1 MITNTG
7 KSILGKYLL
16 GQAPAYA
23 SYIAVGCGSQ
33 PLETGD
39 IPGDY
44 SNKQNL
50 DFEMFRI
57 PISSRGFVN
66 EGGISKIVLTGELPT
81 EERYEISEV
90 GIYSAG
96 VNPSAGLYDSK
107 TLFGFASTDNWNRH
121 TSSAVSEIP
130 NISSALDESN
140 DNIIST
146 ENAVFKTN
154 ADNSIFYKSSR
165 ANRYERCR
173 FLNNIIAIKGNESTL
188 TKTSGHFVVG
198 TGSNHIHLAGV
209 KIDLSQNSPVDE
221 IRLAFSLISK
231 DGSSVSVPDTVRI
244 LVDFASTD
252 SGSGEYAR
260 FEAELFN
267 GTDPGEY
274 DFTTNRYFV
283 ISKQLQQLYTSANFT
298 WDAVTV
304 VKIYASTL
312 SEKLID
318 QKSLTG
324 NVATIRTVLDHGL
337 SAGNVVTITG
347 VDSTFN
353 GEYTI
358 VGTPTSKTFTYS
370 KTYSGTIATTDVIPS
385 GTVSLASPNYYVA
398 LDAMRL
404 ENIAT
409 VNPLYG
415 LVGYSAIQNL
425 SADTITKSPNTN
437 NYIEFR
443 FSVGVSDSFGVS

>member
-23 SYIAVGCGSQ
+23 SYIAVGCGAK

-66 EGGISKIVLTGELPT
+66 EGGINKIVLTGELPT

-130 NISSALDESN
+130 TISSALDEAN

-146 ENAVFKTN
+146 TNAVFKTN
-154 ADNSIFYKSSR
+154 SDNSIFYKSSR

-173 FLNNIIAIKGNESTL
+173 FLNNILAIRGNESNL
-188 TKTSGHFVVG
+188 TKTNGQFVIG

-209 KIDLSQNSPVDE
+209 DLDLTQNSPIDQLK
-221 IRLAFSLISK
+221 LAFSLISK
-231 DGSSVSVPDTVRI
+231 DGSSSSVPDTVRI

-252 SGSGEYAR
+252 TGSGEYAR
-260 FEAELFN
+260 FEAELVN
-267 GTDPGEY
+267 GTGVGEY

-283 ISKQLQQLYTSANFT
+283 ISKQLQQLNTSANFT

-304 VKIYASTL
+304 VKIYVSTL
-312 SEKLID
+312 VS
-318 QKSLTG
+318 
-324 NVATIRTVLDHGL
+324 
-337 SAGNVVTITG
+337 
-347 VDSTFN
+347 
-353 GEYTI
+353 
-358 VGTPTSKTFTYS
+358 GTPS
-370 KTYSGTIATTDVIPS
+370 A
-385 GTVSLASPNYYVA
+385 NYYIA

-404 ENIAT
+404 ENVAT
-409 VNPLYG
+409 INPLYG
-415 LVGYSAIQNL
+415 LVGYSAIQNS
-425 SADTITKSPNTN
+425 SADTIIKSPNTN

>member
-7 KSILGKYLL
+7 KSILSKYLL

-23 SYIAVGCGSQ
+23 SYLAVGCGAQ

-39 IPGDY
+39 ISGDY

-66 EGGISKIVLTGELPT
+66 EGGVSKIVFTAELPT
-81 EERYEISEV
+81 EERYEISEI

-121 TSSAVSEIP
+121 TASTVAEITTINTALDGLDDN
-130 NISSALDESN
+130 NIST
-140 DNIIST
+140 T
-146 ENAVFKTN
+146 EAVFKTN
-154 ADNSIFYKSSR
+154 SDNSIFYKTSR

-173 FLNNIIAIKGNESTL
+173 FLNNILAIRGNESTL
-188 TKTSGHFVVG
+188 TTSAGNFVVG
-198 TGSNHIHLAGV
+198 AGSNHIHLSGV
-209 KIDLSQNSPVDE
+209 DIDLSQNSPVDE
-221 IRLAFSLISK
+221 LRLGFSLISK
-231 DGSSVSVPDTVRI
+231 TGESFSVPDTVRI

-252 SGSGEYAR
+252 AGSGEYAR
-260 FEAELFN
+260 FEAELVN

-283 ISKQLQQLYTSANFT
+283 VSKQLQELYTSANFT

-304 VKIYASTL
+304 VKIYASAL
-312 SEKLID
+312 
-318 QKSLTG
+318 
-324 NVATIRTVLDHGL
+324 
-337 SAGNVVTITG
+337 
-347 VDSTFN
+347 
-353 GEYTI
+353 
-358 VGTPTSKTFTYS
+358 
-370 KTYSGTIATTDVIPS
+370 
-385 GTVSLASPNYYVA
+385 VSNTASSDYYIA

-415 LVGYSAIQNL
+415 LVGYSVIQNTD
-425 SADTITKSPNTN
+425 AETIIKSPNTN